1 MRLPNRDYAVLDVE
15 TTMIKDGE
23 IPKTKF
29 WGLYDGHI
37 YRKFNT
43 TNALLRY
50 LEKARPL
57 TLLHHSNFDVI
68 QLLVD
73 GADIAILKS
82 HNNRLIKCS
91 LGDHVL
97 LNSYSCFPISLGEV
111 FAAFG
116 YKKSSLGQLE
126 KRNYDDCVLGLECF
140 LKLDSLFEQLAGV
153 SVLQKGTIAATGFG
167 AAEKIAGRLPKDL
180 RFLDSYRG
188 GRVEVY
194 DLRYHGESDYAYW
207 QFCKKYRKEN
217 NGKEFPYARIH
228 SDVDKHDICS
238 SYPESFVEC
247 PKQSKLLLVKVKT
260 SDFYAPLFD
269 RNNIEMLHF
278 PNGVFSS
285 YVYSDVLEKYIL
297 PNSPKTKIKIIRSS
311 KIDLEWI
318 TRLKGFVLTIYEK
331 KQNSTGGIRLVCK
344 LLLNS
349 LYGRIGLKGESERAR
364 VLNYRPDGDDIAV
377 YYLGRK
383 RWIAFDKILRPSR
396 SNFPFAAYIT
406 DNARGRLFQGFTR
419 NNALYGDTDS
429 IFSKVSKQT
438 FSEPVGN
445 ALGQWDH
452 QGREKFQATNVKDYT
467 FGKDEVRK
475 GGGDF
480 VTWTLKKFAQK
491 KSAESVHR
499 TRQTS
504 LRKRVVLADG
514 STRPHIIG
522 V

>member
-1 MRLPNRDYAVLDVE
+1 MQSLNHDAGKDETMLSKHFENFTIGKMAGREYGIIDVE

-23 IPKTKF
+23 VPKTKF
-29 WGLYDGHI
+29 WGFYDGKT

-43 TNALLRY
+43 TKQLVKH
-50 LEKARPL
+50 LEKATPL
-57 TLLHHSNFDVI
+57 TILHHTNFDVI

-73 GADIAILKS
+73 GADINILKS

-91 LGDHVL
+91 LGEHIL
-97 LNSYSCFPISLGEV
+97 LNSYSCFPISLGAV

-116 YKKSSLGQLE
+116 YKKTDLGKLE

-140 LKLDSLFEQLAGV
+140 LKLDSIFEELSGV
-153 SVLQKGTIAATGFG
+153 SVLQKGTLASTGF
-167 AAEKIAGRLPKDL
+167 ASAEKIAGKMPKDL

-188 GRVEVY
+188 GRVEVF
-194 DLRYHGESDYAYW
+194 DTRPSLAG
-207 QFCKKYRKEN
+207 KY
-217 NGKEFPYARIH
+217 
-228 SDVDKHDICS
+228 DICS
-238 SYPESFVEC
+238 SYPESFIES
-247 PKQSKLLLVKVKT
+247 PKSAKLLLVKVTT

-278 PNGVFSS
+278 PNGTFTS
-285 YVYSDVLEKYIL
+285 YVYSDVLDKYIS
-297 PNSPKTKIKIIRSS
+297 PNSPGTKIKVLRST

-318 TRLKGFVLTIYEK
+318 TRLKGFVHTIYEK

-364 VLNYRPDGDDIAV
+364 VLNYRPDGDDITV

-406 DNARGRLFQGFTR
+406 DNARGRLFQGFTK
-419 NNALYGDTDS
+419 NHALYGDTDS
-429 IFSKVSKQT
+429 IFSKVSKQNFT
-438 FSEPVGN
+438 EPIGD
-445 ALGQWDH
+445 AIGQWDFG
-452 QGREKFQATNVKDYT
+452 GRKVFQASNVKDYT
-467 FGKDEVRK
+467 FGEDEVRK
-475 GGGDF
+475 GGSDF

-504 LRKRVVLADG
+504 LRKRIVLADG

-522 V
+522 